1 MKKSIAVGIGIAVV
15 GVLVVSFSSSPNTL
29 GINTPDI
36 ITTPKSQIVT
46 QIVDGDTIKVDGK
59 SIRFALASAPELS
72 EAGGIEARKFIEIV
86 CPVGSP
92 VIIDEDSGQ
101 PEGSY
106 GRVLAVVYCNGIN
119 LNAEILDARV
129 GTLSTE
135 FCSVSE
141 FANDDWA
148 QKHGCENIQKS
159 SSTTLSEPKIFENT
173 PIESKSKS
181 SQPDCDSSY
190 PDVCIPSYPPDLDCG
205 EIPFKKFTVLQPDP
219 HRFDGD
225 KDGIGCET

>member
-1 MKKSIAVGIGIAVV
+1 MKKLVAIGIGITVI
-15 GVLVVSFSSSPNTL
+15 GVLVISFSSP
-29 GINTPDI
+29 
-36 ITTPKSQIVT
+36 PKSQIVT

-72 EAGGIEARKFIEIV
+72 EAGGIDARKFIEIL

-101 PEGSY
+101 PEGSF

-119 LNAEILDARV
+119 LNAEILDAKV

-148 QKHGCENIQKS
+148 QKHGCASIDE
-159 SSTTLSEPKIFENT
+159 
-173 PIESKSKS
+173 
-181 SQPDCDSSY
+181 
-190 PDVCIPSYPPDLDCG
+190 
-205 EIPFKKFTVLQPDP
+205 
-219 HRFDGD
+219 
-225 KDGIGCET
+225 

>member
-1 MKKSIAVGIGIAVV
+1 MKKFVAIGIGITVI
-15 GVLVVSFSSSPNTL
+15 GVLVISFSNYPNTV

-46 QIVDGDTIKVDGK
+46 QIVDGDTIKVNGE
-59 SIRFALASAPELS
+59 SIRFALSSAPELS
-72 EAGGIEARKFIEIV
+72 EAGGIDARKFIEIV

-119 LNAEILDARV
+119 LNAEILDAKV

-141 FANDDWA
+141 FANEDWA
-148 QKHGCENIQKS
+148 QKHGCGIKQES
-159 SSTTLSEPKIFENT
+159 SNVISSKPF
-173 PIESKSKS
+173 IEELK
-181 SQPDCDSSY
+181 CDSSY
-190 PDVCIPSYPPDLDCG
+190 PDVCIPPYPPDLDCG
-205 EIPFKKFTVLQPDP
+205 EIIHKRFTVLQPDP

-225 KDGIGCET
+225 KDGIGCES